1 MTRSWAVAEL
11 HVIRSKYPCASCPAS
26 AGDRTTSWEPEVR
39 IEILERPNHAPEAC
53 HCKQCRKQSGH
64 VLAAVNVKRDT
75 LRVHGNHKVTWY
87 KSSDKVER
95 GFCSICGS
103 TLFWKPTIDG
113 YQYTA
118 VAMGA
123 LEAPTG
129 MKLSKH
135 TFVGEKGDYYEIV
148 DGVPKSD
155 SY

>member
-1 MTRSWAVAEL
+1 MSAVSSL
-11 HVIRSKYPCASCPAS
+11 SGSCLCGA
-26 AGDRTTSWEPEVR
+26 VQ
-39 IEILERPNHAPEAC
+39 IEILERPDHAPEAC

-64 VLAAVNVKRDT
+64 VLAAMNVKRDT
-75 LRVHGNHKVTWY
+75 LRVYGDAKVTWY

-118 VAMGA
+118 VAMGVF
-123 LEAPTG
+123 ETPTG

-135 TFVGEKGDYYEIV
+135 TFVGEKGDYYDIA
-148 DGVPKSD
+148 DGVRQSD

>member
-1 MTRSWAVAEL
+1 M
-11 HVIRSKYPCASCPAS
+11 S
-26 AGDRTTSWEPEVR
+26 ALSSLSGACLCGEVR

-64 VLAAVNVKRDT
+64 VLAAVNVKRDS
-75 LRVHGNHKVTWY
+75 LRVHGNDKVTWY
-87 KSSDKVER
+87 KSSDQVER

-103 TLFWKPTIDG
+103 TLFWRPTIDG

-118 VAMGA
+118 VAMGV

-135 TFVGEKGDYYEIV
+135 TFVGDKGDYYELA
-148 DGVPKSD
+148 DGLPQSD

>member
-1 MTRSWAVAEL
+1 MSTVSPL
-11 HVIRSKYPCASCPAS
+11 SGTCLC
-26 AGDRTTSWEPEVR
+26 GEVR
-39 IEILERPNHAPEAC
+39 IEILERPNHAPDAC

-75 LRVHGNHKVTWY
+75 LRVHGNDKVTWY

-135 TFVGEKGDYYEIV
+135 TFVGEKGDYYGIV
-148 DGVPKSD
+148 DGVPQSA